1 MSHDAHEHDE
11 QPSNLTYLLL
21 PVGGI
26 LVGLGVVNLW
36 YSFGAPDV
44 DFDKGLNGNFQVIG
58 STALDNVGL
67 LPAADYS
74 IVLIVAG
81 LALMVFLNSRAWRYT
96 AGY

>member
-1 MSHDAHEHDE
+1 M
-11 QPSNLTYLLL
+11 
-21 PVGGI
+21 
-26 LVGLGVVNLW
+26 
-36 YSFGAPDV
+36 
-44 DFDKGLNGNFQVIG
+44 IG